1 MIYICSVGKLQKIL
15 DRIINGSGTITYA
28 ELSYVLSKL
37 GYKEIKTGKTSGSRV
52 AFYNDSKKLLIRLH
66 KPHPGNELK
75 DYQIKLIYSHLDQ
88 NKLL

>member
-1 MIYICSVGKLQKIL
+1 MSKLQKIL

-28 ELSYVLSKL
+28 ELIYVLSKL

-66 KPHPGNELK
+66 KPHPRNELK
-75 DYQIKLIYSHLDQ
+75 DYQIKLIFSHLDQ

>member
-1 MIYICSVGKLQKIL
+1 MSKLDKIL
-15 DRIINGSGTITYA
+15 NRIINGSGTITYA
-28 ELSYVLSKL
+28 ELNFVLSKL
-37 GYKEIKTGKTSGSRV
+37 GYKEVKTGKTSGSRV

-75 DYQIKLIYSHLDQ
+75 DYQIKLILSHLEQ

>member
-1 MIYICSVGKLQKIL
+1 VSKLEKIL
-15 DRIINGSGTITYA
+15 DRIISSSGTITYA
-28 ELSYVLSKL
+28 ELIFVLSKL

-75 DYQIKLIYSHLDQ
+75 DYQIKLILSHLQQ
-88 NKLL
+88 NKLI